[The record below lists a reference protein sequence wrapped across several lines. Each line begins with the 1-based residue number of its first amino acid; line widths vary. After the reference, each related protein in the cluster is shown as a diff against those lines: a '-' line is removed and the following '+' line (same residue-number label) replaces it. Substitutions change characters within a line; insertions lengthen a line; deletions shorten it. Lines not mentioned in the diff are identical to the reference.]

1 MSAPLP
7 LRLSNPLKSLAERY
21 SMDYETL
28 IGHMS
33 EEGRKAYIL
42 ASIPKK
48 PEDFKAED
56 RKAVKHKIEFIDK
69 KYGTNGYSIKT
80 VDGES
85 KTQDKGA
92 ERYNQRLGVSSLGFF
107 NSEDYSPEALYDMRK
122 VVVSKSVGDVV
133 WRPGQGIVK
142 LGGPTTPGTM

>member
-7 LRLSNPLKSLAERY
+7 LRLSNPLKNLAERY

-28 IGHMS
+28 LGHMS

-48 PEDFKAED
+48 PDEFKMED
-56 RKAVKHKIEFIDK
+56 RKAVKHKIEFLDK
-69 KYGTNGYSIKT
+69 KYGTNGQSIKT
-80 VDGES
+80 NDGES

-92 ERYNQRLGVSSLGFF
+92 ERYNQGVSVSSMGIF
-107 NSEDYSPEALYDMRK
+107 NREDYSPEALSNMSK
-122 VVVSKSVGDVV
+122 IVVTKSVGDVV

-142 LGGPTTPGTM
+142 LGGPTPPGTM

>member
-7 LRLSNPLKSLAERY
+7 LRLSNPLKKLAEKY

-28 IGHMS
+28 LGHMS

-69 KYGTNGYSIKT
+69 KYGTIGQSTKT
-80 VDGES
+80 NDGES

-107 NSEDYSPEALYDMRK
+107 NREDYSPEALRDMSK
-122 VVVSKSVGDVV
+122 IVVTKSIGDVV
-133 WRPGQGIVK
+133 WRPGQGIIK
-142 LGGPTTPGTM
+142 LGGPAPPGTV

>member
-7 LRLSNPLKSLAERY
+7 LRLSNPLKNLAERY

-28 IGHMS
+28 LGHMS

-48 PEDFKAED
+48 PDDFKAED
-56 RKAVKHKIEFIDK
+56 RKAVKHKIEFLDK
-69 KYGTNGYSIKT
+69 KYGTNGQSIKT
-80 VDGES
+80 NDGES

-92 ERYNQRLGVSSLGFF
+92 ERYNQGACVSSMGIF
-107 NSEDYSPEALYDMRK
+107 NREDYSPEALSNMSK
-122 VVVSKSVGDVV
+122 IVVTKSVGDLV
-133 WRPGQGIVK
+133 WRPGQGLYK
-142 LGGPTTPGTM
+142 L